1 MVSEFPGNT
10 YVIFKYK
17 VLNIGPKTKV
27 WFVL

>member
-1 MVSEFPGNT
+1 MMSEFPMNT
-10 YVIFKYK
+10 YVILEYK